1 MKLFSDKISKFDR
14 QIFLFGAI
22 FMLLLM
28 IEPIVLISIYETP
41 RMLVP
46 FIKYMGLIFVLGI
59 TFIYLILNFLPIIYV
74 MMVAIILSFILFSLK
89 LSFYSAVTS
98 LGKEL
103 FLILFMF
110 SVYLMRK
117 LLLVLKKKEISI
129 HWKAYALTAL
139 ITLISPM
146 QLLATEMLSG
156 TASINGKENIP
167 IFNDKPNIYLLSYDS
182 LSPSARIN
190 ALLDIP
196 ELPYEALFERDFHVL
211 NAGISFHVPTRP
223 SINNIMRLGQ
233 KTGPIDVNSYAG
245 NSSSYLQ
252 RIAHANGYHMVNG
265 YRGLYFGSAGPFVDE
280 SLIPDY
286 GVIEYSVLCIAQPG
300 VAIIQAFGICEI
312 ARYLNNN
319 GQKFLYKL
327 IFSSDENDEIGDFH
341 NQLMTTI
348 NGNLTNERPVF
359 TFVYTYNPIGH
370 TSAAYDHDNLDQRS
384 EYRNYYL
391 KGSRKLVKQLSAIL
405 ETIKRE
411 DSNALVMVFGD
422 HGAFLSRQVD
432 PKVDPEFYYNDRNGI
447 MLAVA
452 KTDHPCS
459 GRFASYREDTYNTPS
474 RVLAEIFNCLSDGE
488 FVLEE
493 TSFDEDPEIAK
504 HILMN

>member
-1 MKLFSDKISKFDR
+1 MKLFSHKVSKFDR
-14 QIFLFGAI
+14 QIFVFGTI
-22 FMLLLM
+22 FTLLLM
-28 IEPIVLISIYETP
+28 VEPIVLISIYETP

-46 FIKYMGLIFVLGI
+46 FLKYITLCFVLGVAFVYVI
-59 TFIYLILNFLPIIYV
+59 MNFLPRIYV

-98 LGKEL
+98 LGEGIV
-103 FLILFMF
+103 LILF
-110 SVYLMRK
+110 VLLIYLTRK
-117 LLLVLKKKEISI
+117 ALLKLKKKEISI

-146 QLLATEMLSG
+146 QLLATEVLSG

-167 IFNDKPNIYLLSYDS
+167 IFKDKPNIYLLSYDS
-182 LSPSARIN
+182 LSPSGRIN

-196 ELPYEALFERDFHVL
+196 ELPYEALFEEDFHVL
-211 NAGISFHVPTRP
+211 NAGMSFHVPTRP

-233 KTGPIDVNSYAG
+233 KSGPIDVNSYAG
-245 NSSSYLQ
+245 NSSSFLQ

-300 VAIIQAFGICEI
+300 VAKIQAFGICRI
-312 ARYLNNN
+312 ARSLNKRDS
-319 GQKFLYKL
+319 KFLYKL

-341 NQLMTTI
+341 DQLMTTI
-348 NGNLTNERPVF
+348 NGNLANEKPVF

-370 TSAAYDHDNLDQRS
+370 TSAAYDHDNLDHRS
-384 EYRNYYL
+384 KYRNYYL
-391 KGSRKLVKQLSAIL
+391 KGSRKLVKQLPAIL

-474 RVLAEIFNCLSDGE
+474 RVLAEIFNCLSNGE
-488 FVLEE
+488 FVLED

>member
-1 MKLFSDKISKFDR
+1 MKLFSDKVSKFDR
-14 QIFLFGAI
+14 QIFVFGTI
-22 FMLLLM
+22 FTLLLM
-28 IEPIVLISIYETP
+28 VEPIVLISIYETP

-46 FIKYMGLIFVLGI
+46 FLKYMMLIFVLGI
-59 TFIYLILNFLPIIYV
+59 AFIYVIMNFMPRIYL
-74 MMVAIILSFILFSLK
+74 MTVAIVLSFILFSLK
-89 LSFYSAVTS
+89 LSFYSAITS

-103 FLILFMF
+103 FLFLFIVL
-110 SVYLMRK
+110 VYLTRK
-117 LLLVLKKKEISI
+117 LLLVLKKKEITV

-156 TASINGKENIP
+156 TASISGKENIP
-167 IFNDKPNIYLLSYDS
+167 VFKDKPNIYLLSYDS
-182 LSPSARIN
+182 LSPSGRIN

-196 ELPYEALFERDFHVL
+196 ELPYEDLFEQDFHIL
-211 NAGISFHVPTRP
+211 NAGMSFHVPTRP

-252 RIAHANGYHMVNG
+252 RIAHANGYHIVNG
-265 YRGLYFGSAGPFVDE
+265 YRGLYFGSSGPFVDE

-300 VAIIQAFGICEI
+300 VAKIQAFGICKI
-312 ARYLNNN
+312 AHHLNKRDS
-319 GQKFLYKL
+319 KFLYKL
-327 IFSSDENDEIGDFH
+327 IFSSDENNEIGDFH
-341 NQLMTTI
+341 DQLMSTI
-348 NGNLTNERPVF
+348 NGNLTNEKPVF

-370 TSAAYDHDNLDQRS
+370 TSAAYDHNNLDQRS
-384 EYRNYYL
+384 RYRDYYL
-391 KGSRKLVKQLSAIL
+391 RGSHKLVKQLPEIL

-411 DSNALVMVFGD
+411 DSNALVIVFGD

-452 KTDHPCS
+452 KTDHSCS
-459 GRFASYREDTYNTPS
+459 DRFASYREDTYNTPS
-474 RVLAEIFNCLSDGE
+474 RVLAEIFNCLSDGD
-488 FVLEE
+488 FVLDD
-493 TSFDEDPEIAK
+493 TSFDEDPEIAQ